1 MKMRYDAEKLGQITK
16 DIYVLTGITVTF
28 LDADLDRICVQSDET
43 DFCGSMRVV
52 KGNIRACTR
61 CDMQLFD
68 CAKRE
73 RRQVEH
79 ICHAG
84 LYDAVIPVIKNG
96 IIVGYVLM
104 GRVRTAASPES
115 VRDIYGEELD
125 ALYGR
130 VPYFTEEKIVSIK
143 NLLQDLLLENAVQF
157 DQDET
162 VDAVAQYIENNL
174 CGNLSIEALCSRFYV
189 SKNYLYEGFKKY
201 YGATVNEFITGQR
214 ISKSKKL
221 LEETKE
227 PVARICEAVG
237 VSNYPYF
244 CKLFKKWVGM
254 PPNEYRKKL
263 KAKIGRP

>member
-1 MKMRYDAEKLGQITK
+1 MKMRYDSEKLRQITK

-43 DFCGSMRVV
+43 DFCGSMRVS
-52 KGNIRACTR
+52 KGNIRACTH

-68 CAKRE
+68 RAKCE

-115 VRDIYGEELD
+115 VEETYGEELD
-125 ALYGR
+125 ALYR
-130 VPYFTEEKIVSIK
+130 QVPFFTEEKIESIK
-143 NLLQDLLLENAVQF
+143 NLLQDLLLENTVQF
-157 DQDET
+157 DRDET
-162 VDAVAQYIENNL
+162 VDDVAQYIENNL
-174 CGNLSIEALCSRFYV
+174 CKNLHIKELCGRFYV

-201 YGATVNEFITGQR
+201 YGTTVNEFITKQR
-214 ISKSKKL
+214 IIKAKRL

-227 PVARICEAVG
+227 PVSSICDAVG

-244 CKLFKKWVGM
+244 CKLFKKWVGSS
-254 PPNEYRKKL
+254 PNEYRKALTEKC
-263 KAKIGRP
+263 KK

>member
-1 MKMRYDAEKLGQITK
+1 MKMRYDAEKLWQITK

-52 KGNIRACTR
+52 RGNIRACTH
-61 CDMQLFD
+61 CDMQLFES
-68 CAKRE
+68 AKRE

-84 LYDAVIPVIKNG
+84 LYDAVIPVIKSG

-115 VRDIYGEELD
+115 VKEIYGEELD
-125 ALYGR
+125 ALYSQ
-130 VPYFTEEKIVSIK
+130 VPFFTEEKIVSIK
-143 NLLQDLLLENAVQF
+143 NLLQDLLLENTVQF
-157 DQDET
+157 DRDET
-162 VDAVAQYIENNL
+162 VDDVAQYIENNL
-174 CGNLSIEALCSRFYV
+174 CATLRVGELCSKFYV

-201 YGATVNEFITGQR
+201 YGVTVNEFITRQR
-214 ISKSKKL
+214 INKAKKL
-221 LEETKE
+221 LEETRE
-227 PVARICEAVG
+227 PVGNICEAVG

-244 CKLFKKWVGM
+244 CKLFKKWVGT
-254 PPNEYRKKL
+254 PPNEYRKNL
-263 KAKIGRP
+263 KT